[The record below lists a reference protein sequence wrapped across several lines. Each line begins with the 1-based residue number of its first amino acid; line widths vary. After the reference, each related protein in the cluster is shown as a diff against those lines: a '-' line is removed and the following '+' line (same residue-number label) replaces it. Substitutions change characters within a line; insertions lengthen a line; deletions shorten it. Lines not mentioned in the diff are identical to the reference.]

1 MSHNE
6 VFLLLVAFV
15 TAMREDTNTP
25 SLPTLTWGYTNR
37 RTGHPVF
44 FDPVGYHQLNRI
56 QFMLWPL
63 PVPPVPQQV
72 ITVPGKKKTL
82 HQTQTK
88 IEHLLTAM
96 VWKEFSTS
104 YEAHGADT

>member
-1 MSHNE
+1 
-6 VFLLLVAFV
+6 
-15 TAMREDTNTP
+15 
-25 SLPTLTWGYTNR
+25 
-37 RTGHPVF
+37 
-44 FDPVGYHQLNRI
+44 
-56 QFMLWPL
+56 MLWPL